1 MSAWE
6 DFLERMAME
15 IQSFLDDSATL
26 PASSEAPSAVQ
37 PGKIMVCFVNRY
49 MKALDGVKYKIR
61 FDGQEL
67 AGTTSE
73 ANYCIEF
80 QPRTLG
86 PVRVSVWSRQR
97 KDYKELDPVTPLA
110 GKPVLV
116 RKCLN
121 TVKVLGRTDTPE
133 RPQTPPP
140 RPQSPRPAPPPGPS
154 PGINQGIQ
162 PVPSQR
168 DERGNPLFPAERP
181 VPDAITVAQLRTIF
195 PKNKGGAPTDAHL
208 QAVADELNADLVKY
222 KLDTAIRRA
231 HFFGQIKR
239 EAGPTLSGAAESFD
253 YSPDGLKVTFGYYKR
268 HPKEADSDGR
278 IITKLPNGKKTIDQA
293 AAQETIANKAYG
305 TEKKK
310 KELDNTEAGD
320 GWSFRGRGMKQL
332 TGRGNYRAFTSR
344 HGKIWGGTVDFELR
358 PDLVAQMPYAIR
370 SAVSF
375 WLDNKCWQAADN
387 GITDAAIDAVTRIVN
402 AGEIVIHQ
410 KGGYADAASNPVLL
424 RRSYVNLAYAAF
436 T

>member
-6 DFLERMAME
+6 DFLERMAKE
-15 IQSFLDDSATL
+15 IHSFLDDSATL
-26 PASSEAPSAVQ
+26 PASSKAPSAVQ

-61 FDGQEL
+61 FDGQGL

-73 ANYCIEF
+73 GNYCIEL

-110 GKPVLV
+110 GKPLLV

-121 TVKVLGRTDTPE
+121 TVKVLGRTDTPAE
-133 RPQTPPP
+133 PQTPPP
-140 RPQSPRPAPPPGPS
+140 RPQNPRPAPPPGPS
-154 PGINQGIQ
+154 PETNQGIQ
-162 PVPSQR
+162 PAPSQH
-168 DERGNPLFPAERP
+168 DERGNPLFPAARP
-181 VPDAITVAQLRTIF
+181 VPDTITVAQLRTIF

-208 QAVADELNADLVKY
+208 QAVADELNADLAKY
-222 KLDTAIRRA
+222 KLDTVYRRA
-231 HFFGQIKR
+231 HFFGQVKR
-239 EAGPTLSGAAESFD
+239 EAGPTLSGAAESLD
-253 YSPDGLKVTFGYYKR
+253 YSPEGLKNTFGYYKR
-268 HPKEADSDGR
+268 NPKEAEADGR
-278 IITKLPNGKKTIDQA
+278 GVTKLPSGATQKKA

-305 TEKKK
+305 AQGVGPT
-310 KELDNTEAGD
+310 LGNTAPTD

-332 TGRGNYRAFTSR
+332 TGRDNYFRFTSS
-344 HGKIWGGTVDFELR
+344 HKAIWEGTLDFCEE

-375 WLDNKCWQAADN
+375 WLDKKCWKAADD
-387 GITDAAIDAVTRIVN
+387 GIADAAIDAVTQLVN
-402 AGEIVIHQ
+402 AGEIAKHK
-410 KGGYADAASNPVLL
+410 KGGYKTDAENPVLL
-424 RRSYVNLAYAAF
+424 RRSYVSLAYSAF

>member
-1 MSAWE
+1 MSTWE
-6 DFLERMAME
+6 DFLERMAQE
-15 IQSFLDDSATL
+15 IQSFLDNGTTL
-26 PASSEAPSAVQ
+26 PASPESPSEVQ

-73 ANYCIEF
+73 GDYCVEF

-97 KDYKELDPVTPLA
+97 KDYKELDPVIPLP

-121 TVKVLGRTDTPE
+121 TVKVLGRTDTPSA
-133 RPQTPPP
+133 PQTPPP
-140 RPQSPRPAPPPGPS
+140 RPQNPRSAPPPGPS
-154 PGINQGIQ
+154 PDTSQGIQ
-162 PVPSQR
+162 PVPSQH

-181 VPDAITVAQLRTIF
+181 IPDAITVAQLRTIF

-208 QAVADELNADLVKY
+208 QAVADELNADLAKY
-222 KLDTAIRRA
+222 KLDTVYRRA
-231 HFFGQIKR
+231 HFFGQVKR
-239 EAGPTLSGAAESFD
+239 EAGPTLSGAAESLD
-253 YSPDGLKVTFGYYKR
+253 YSPEGLKKTFGYYKR
-268 HPKEADSDGR
+268 NPKDAEADGR
-278 IITKLPNGKKTIDQA
+278 GVTKLANGTTQA
-293 AAQETIANKAYG
+293 KRADQETIANKAYG
-305 TEKKK
+305 TGKKK
-310 KELDNTEAGD
+310 KELDNTEIGD

-332 TGRGNYRAFTSR
+332 TGRGNYRAFASR
-344 HGKIWGGTVDFELR
+344 HREIWGGNVDFER
-358 PDLVAQMPYAIR
+358 QPDLVAQMPYAIR

-375 WLDNKCWQAADN
+375 WLDNKCWQPADK

-402 AGEIVIHQ
+402 AGEIVNHQ
-410 KGGYADAASNPVLL
+410 KGGYPIAASNPVLL

>member
-6 DFLERMAME
+6 DFLERIAKE
-15 IQSFLDDSATL
+15 VQSFLDDSATF

-67 AGTTSE
+67 AGITSE
-73 ANYCIEF
+73 GNYCIEL

-121 TVKVLGRTDTPE
+121 TVKVLGRTDTPAV
-133 RPQTPPP
+133 PQTPPP
-140 RPQSPRPAPPPGPS
+140 RPQNPRPAPPPGPS
-154 PGINQGIQ
+154 PETNQGIQ
-162 PVPSQR
+162 PAPSQH
-168 DERGNPLFPAERP
+168 DERGNPLFPAARP
-181 VPDAITVAQLRTIF
+181 VPDTITVAQLRTIF

-208 QAVADELNADLVKY
+208 QAVADELNADLAKY
-222 KLDTAIRRA
+222 KLDTVYRRA
-231 HFFGQIKR
+231 HFFGQVKR
-239 EAGPTLSGAAESFD
+239 EAGPTLSGAAESLD
-253 YSPDGLKVTFGYYKR
+253 YSPEGLKNTFGYYKR
-268 HPKEADSDGR
+268 NPKEAEADGR
-278 IITKLPNGKKTIDQA
+278 GVTKLPNGSTQGKPAD
-293 AAQETIANKAYG
+293 QETIANKVYG
-305 TEKKK
+305 TGKKK
-310 KELDNTEAGD
+310 TELGNTEPGD
-320 GWSFRGRGMKQL
+320 GWRFRGRGMKQL
-332 TGRGNYRAFTSR
+332 TGHRNYRAFSSR
-344 HGKIWGGTVDFELR
+344 HREIWGGSVDFEQQ

-410 KGGYADAASNPVLL
+410 KGGYPIAASNPVVQ

-436 T
+436 S